1 MMTKKF
7 LAKLRG
13 EYSLRRKYLVG
24 VSGGRDSV
32 ALLHLLHEA
41 GFGKLVVCH
50 LNHALRGRA
59 SGQDAAFVK
68 RLAKNLGYPCEA
80 QRIDVRGLAR
90 EQKCSIE
97 VAARDARHGF
107 FAGAAEKHR
116 CPRLFLGHHADD
128 QVETVLINIFRGSGL
143 RGLAGMRT
151 EAGHKVDGVHLTF
164 LRPLLSLWR
173 VDIDDYLQS
182 HKHRYREDASNQSD
196 FVLRNRIRHRL
207 LPDLKRMFERDVR
220 KAVYRLSHMAESDNE
235 ALDMLIRRDFPGF
248 CQDGQLLV
256 KALRPLPGA
265 LQRRVIRA
273 WLGDKGIGGA
283 GFRDIE
289 EIRSLIPVG
298 SGVAKINLPNHK
310 HVRRRE
316 GRIFIDPL

>member
-1 MMTKKF
+1 MKTDKF
-7 LAKLRG
+7 LARLCE
-13 EYSLRRKYLVG
+13 EYPRRRKYLVG

-32 ALLHLLHEA
+32 ALLHLLHDA
-41 GFGKLVVCH
+41 GFKQLVVCH

-68 RLAKNLGYPCEA
+68 RLATKLGYPCET
-80 QRIDVRGLAR
+80 QRADVTSLAG

-107 FAGAAEKHR
+107 FAEAAKKHR

-143 RGLAGMRT
+143 RGLAGMRS
-151 EAGHKVDGVHLTF
+151 EADHKIGGVHLIF

-173 VDIDDYLQS
+173 ADIDDYLQS

-196 FVLRNRIRHRL
+196 FALRNRIRHRL
-207 LPDLKRMFERDVR
+207 LPDLKRMFKRDVR
-220 KAVYRLSHMAESDNE
+220 KAVYRLSHMAESENE
-235 ALDMLIRRDFPGF
+235 ALDVLIGRDFPGF

-265 LQRRVIRA
+265 LQRRVIRE
-273 WLGDKGIGGA
+273 WLGDKGIAGI
-283 GFRDIE
+283 GFRDVE

-298 SGVAKINLPNHK
+298 SRVAKINLPNHK

-316 GRIFIDPL
+316 GRIFIDPM